1 MIIIEVYIHISNRM
15 FSSIKVNI
23 TFMKGACTYVY
34 NNYKTKISD
43 TCHFNVETLVNNY
56 ICRIKSPYASD
67 EDKRRRY
74 PSLHVR
80 NWQIDG

>member
-1 MIIIEVYIHISNRM
+1 M
-15 FSSIKVNI
+15 FSSMKVNI
-23 TFMKGACTYVY
+23 SFVKGVCACVS
-34 NNYKTKISD
+34 NNCKTKISD
-43 TCHFNVETLVNNY
+43 TCRFNVETLVNNY

-74 PSLHVR
+74 PSLRVR

>member
-1 MIIIEVYIHISNRM
+1 M

-23 TFMKGACTYVY
+23 TFVKGARTYVS

-43 TCHFNVETLVNNY
+43 ICRFNVETLVNNY

-67 EDKRRRY
+67 KDKRRRY
-74 PSLHVR
+74 PSLRVQ